1 MAPIAKGVYRITLT
15 VGQQLSATGV
25 NFKFFGQPTWGIEF
39 NGQGGDYHL
48 DSDNDW
54 FRVNAADSDN
64 GNIFLKDGV
73 ILTDGET
80 YVFTID
86 LTAGVANGVLTVEK
100 K

>member
-15 VGQQLSATGV
+15 VGKQLSAKDI

-64 GNIFLKDGV
+64 GNIFLKDGAV
-73 ILTDGET
+73 LNDGDT
-80 YVFTID
+80 FVFTID
-86 LTAGVANGVLTVEK
+86 LTAGAAKGILTVEK